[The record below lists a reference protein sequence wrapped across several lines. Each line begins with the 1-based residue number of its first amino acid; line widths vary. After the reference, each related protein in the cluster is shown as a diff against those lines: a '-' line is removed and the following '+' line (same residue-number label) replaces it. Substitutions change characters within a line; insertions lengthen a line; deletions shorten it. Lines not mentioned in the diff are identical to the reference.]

1 MRFTETRKA
10 RAGVILQEREKQ
22 WSVARQSPR
31 ESKKVAVCA
40 APRHSTLQI
49 AEKQIKGPTA
59 NPIMISELQGRR
71 RQLGIFCNQENK
83 STGKDF
89 VTTRQTTISYIM
101 GRIKNRYIS
110 SATPRQSA
118 ADCQEKARVGED
130 NKQSEN
136 SPTVNAK
143 NTIQRSNNR
152 HLKLRDQLLN

>member
-1 MRFTETRKA
+1 MIGCKFLERA
-10 RAGVILQEREKQ
+10 RT
-22 WSVARQSPR
+22 
-31 ESKKVAVCA
+31 VAVCA
-40 APRHSTLQI
+40 TPRHSALQI

-71 RQLGIFCNQENK
+71 RQLGIFWNQENK

-118 ADCQEKARVGED
+118 ADCQEQARVGED